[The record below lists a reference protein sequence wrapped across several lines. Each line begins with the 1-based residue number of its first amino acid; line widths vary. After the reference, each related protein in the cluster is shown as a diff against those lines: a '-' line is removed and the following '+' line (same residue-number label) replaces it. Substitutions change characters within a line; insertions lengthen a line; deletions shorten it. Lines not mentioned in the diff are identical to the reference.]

1 MVIFCLFRSILLI
14 KRRGN
19 IVAVIVALFSLNS
32 CENSDSEKTDHTAY
46 VDMIREQAK
55 RMMDKG
61 ETEEALAFFDSAYQV
76 IDDPGIGDEI
86 RKHSFKGQD
95 YYPKTG
101 NHYKGIL
108 QLDSIFLILSTE
120 ELKKKYTREYST
132 ALFQK
137 GDLLFKIKRY
147 NDAYQFYYR
156 GKIIAQTIMDPCAV
170 SEYTYRLGMV
180 SYKQAKYSE
189 AVNNFKQCFEDADY
203 CTKDFRNFA
212 LRQELLANIAL
223 SYSKY
228 SKTDSSLIYTDKA
241 LAFLNEEG
249 NKFPE
254 RKDYIEMAQA
264 VVYGNQAEGYY
275 KKGDTLAAERLL
287 KKSIATNR
295 KKGFDIADAQISMI
309 KLGELYIVKGNLEGS
324 QEIARQLKASLDTT
338 YNLYAETGLNK
349 LNWQYYDKIGKPEQ
363 AYIALQ
369 HYMFLKDSMDLE
381 NKKLVNA
388 DVEKEF
394 QRLEQQYN
402 YTLLSKE
409 NNLKK
414 NYLYATLLFSLMA
427 IAILLLLLQNWKS
440 SKLNVAA
447 LTKLN
452 KQITFQNKQ
461 LEQTLDDLRQSNKD
475 KDRIL
480 KVVAHDLRN
489 PIGAIFSI
497 SSILLEEVDFS
508 TEHLELA
515 KLLKTSSLH
524 SIEMINDLLT
534 ANFNYRPEEMKKDVV
549 DMRILLHD
557 CVEQLKFK
565 ADEKDQKVTL
575 AIEADVLV
583 LADKEKIWRVLSNL
597 IINAIKFSPLGSV
610 IAVKLL
616 ERDQKIE
623 LSVKDHGIGI
633 PDELKD
639 RIFDAYSGAKRV
651 GTSGEQPFGLG
662 LSISKQIIEAHGGKI
677 WFESDVDK
685 GTTFYLE
692 LPAAKEKS
700 AFTLSSSA
708 IV

>member
-1 MVIFCLFRSILLI
+1 M
-14 KRRGN
+14 KK
-19 IVAVIVALFSLNS
+19 A
-32 CENSDSEKTDHTAY
+32 DHTGY
-46 VDMIREQAK
+46 VDMIREHAK
-55 RMMDKG
+55 RMMDNG
-61 ETEEALAFFDSAYQV
+61 EKEKALAFFDSAYQV
-76 IDDPGIGDEI
+76 IDDPGIGDEV
-86 RKHSFKGQD
+86 RKYSFKGQD

-101 NHYKGIL
+101 DYHKGIVR
-108 QLDSIFLILSTE
+108 LDSIFLILSTE
-120 ELKKKYTREYST
+120 ELKKKYIREYAT

-156 GKIIAQTIMDPCAV
+156 GKIIAQTIMDPCAL

-180 SYKQAKYSE
+180 SYKQSKYSE
-189 AVNNFKQCFEDADY
+189 AVNNFKQCFDDAAY
-203 CTKDFRNFA
+203 CIKDFRNFA
-212 LRQELLANIAL
+212 YRQELLANVAL

-228 SKTDSSLIYTDKA
+228 DMVDSSLYYSNKA
-241 LAFLNEEG
+241 LVFLGEEG
-249 NKFPE
+249 KQFPE

-264 VVYGNQAEGYY
+264 VIYGNQAGEYY
-275 KKGDTLAAERLL
+275 KKGDTLFAENLL

-295 KKGFDIADAQISMI
+295 KKGFDVSDSQMSMI
-309 KLGELYIVKGNLEGS
+309 KLGEVYIEKGQLEES
-324 QEIARQLKASLDTT
+324 HEIARQLKASLDST
-338 YNLYAETGLNK
+338 YNLYAETGLSK
-349 LNWQYYDKIGKPEQ
+349 LDWKYYDKIGKPEQ
-363 AYIALQ
+363 AYISLQ
-369 HYMFLKDSMDLE
+369 RYMFLKDSLDIE
-381 NKKLVNA
+381 NKNLVSA
-388 DVEKEF
+388 DVDREF
-394 QRLEQQYN
+394 QSLEQQYN
-402 YTLLSKE
+402 YTLLSAE
-409 NNLKK
+409 NDLKK
-414 NYLYATLLFSLMA
+414 NYLYVTLLFSLMA
-427 IAILLLLLQNWKS
+427 IAILVLLLQNWKS

-447 LTKLN
+447 LTNLN

-497 SSILLEEVDFS
+497 SSLLLEEVDFS
-508 TEHLELA
+508 KEHLELA
-515 KLLKTSSLH
+515 QLMKTSSLH

-565 ADEKDQKVTL
+565 ADEKDQKVKLT
-575 AIEADVLV
+575 IESDVLV

-597 IINAIKFSPLGSV
+597 IVNAIKFSPSGSV
-610 IAVKLL
+610 IVVKLL
-616 ERDQKIE
+616 ERDQKME
-623 LSVKDHGIGI
+623 LSIEDRGIGI

-639 RIFDAYSGAKRV
+639 KIFDAFTDAKRR

-677 WFESDVDK
+677 WFESEVDK

-692 LPAAKEKS
+692 LPTAKEKS
-700 AFTLSSSA
+700 SFA
-708 IV
+708 ISPSFAV